1 MSRTE
6 HITFRHPFMLPGL
19 ERPHPPGT
27 FDLITDREALDVS
40 WPAFRLTLTLMLPER
55 GGVEAVPVTRD
66 ALDAALKRDSEQS
79 NPVPGAGES

>member
-40 WPAFRLTLTLMLPER
+40 WPAFRLTLTLMLPEG

-66 ALDAALKRDSEQS
+66 ELDAALKRDGEQS